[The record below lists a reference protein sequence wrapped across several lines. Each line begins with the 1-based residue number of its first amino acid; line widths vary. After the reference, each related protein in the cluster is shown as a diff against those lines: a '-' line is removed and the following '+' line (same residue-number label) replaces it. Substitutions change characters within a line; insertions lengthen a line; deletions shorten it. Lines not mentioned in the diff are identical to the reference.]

1 MLRVYSIFLRLFV
14 VRDITGFVHEI
25 DHDVGLPPHVRRAC
39 NDFTND
45 GENTIG
51 RAVTLNEAFFEL
63 LPVCFGA
70 CTPKYLKA

>member
-1 MLRVYSIFLRLFV
+1 MKSTMTL
-14 VRDITGFVHEI
+14 
-25 DHDVGLPPHVRRAC
+25 AC
-39 NDFTND
+39 RTMFAALTMTSQMTVKT
-45 GENTIG
+45 TIG